1 MRGWLYYLWGGC
13 CTRAVGWG
21 GYCIWVDILL
31 HKLHSED
38 THVDQN
44 APVSCTSIQ
53 YYTPPSP
60 APHHPSQA
68 SLTFTSPATTS
79 TNSDSPHAPSS
90 TPPTASTA
98 PPPSASY
105 SPSSTLPHAPSSS
118 PLRPQP
124 KTVRPTGC
132 GCGGIADGDR
142 GSRRLVR
149 GVFAR
154 RIWRSERLLRRRR
167 RGGRPERLAGVSV
180 GGYAGNDANGTED

>member
-1 MRGWLYYLWGGC
+1 MCGWLYYWCGGC

-21 GYCIWVDILL
+21 GYCIRVDILL

-44 APVSCTSIQ
+44 APVFLYFHSISH
-53 YYTPPSP
+53 TPSP
-60 APHHPSQA
+60 TTHP
-68 SLTFTSPATTS
+68 LTFTSPVTTS
-79 TNSDSPHAPSS
+79 TNSDSPHVPSS

-142 GSRRLVR
+142 GCRRLVR
-149 GVFAR
+149 GVFGR
-154 RIWRSERLLRRRR
+154 RIWRSGRLSRRRR
-167 RGGRPERLAGVSV
+167 TGGRPERLAGVSV